1 MKACIIVQ
9 LPMDDRNLP
18 CPGHTQTYL
27 LKNSFCLAADFKL
40 LATGLE
46 ICLTAK
52 LTNLNKGK
60 APTTMVKVKRG
71 QKYTT
76 CTDQWIVN
84 TTFDVN
90 PSLHSISWR
99 VSRTIFLV
107 PAVIIQ
113 KNLEGIQLMRGPASF
128 AKKCSNKN
136 WLKML
141 WTRSRFWAS
150 VWTRKGGQ
158 WHPSRNGWSWNFSAF
173 CLYFTLPVLSPS

>member
-71 QKYTT
+71 QKYTI
-76 CTDQWIVN
+76 CTD
-84 TTFDVN
+84 
-90 PSLHSISWR
+90 P
-99 VSRTIFLV
+99 
-107 PAVIIQ
+107 
-113 KNLEGIQLMRGPASF
+113 
-128 AKKCSNKN
+128 
-136 WLKML
+136 
-141 WTRSRFWAS
+141 
-150 VWTRKGGQ
+150 
-158 WHPSRNGWSWNFSAF
+158 
-173 CLYFTLPVLSPS
+173 